1 MMQLDGYVLLDKISH
16 EIKEL
21 LPLVPVDENGRAQIA
36 LLIPTTRDVVHC
48 PAPGEEFD
56 GFLFL
61 ERLTEDNPPPSRW
74 HQRIENTFR
83 VEGYQYIQSRGY
95 ETEPSLYPSKEDIN
109 AESDRRIETSFPYI
123 EKLIQFRPSDRENI
137 NGASSLA
144 IIAIVNGAQPGDYQW
159 TGAGVDFEWITA
171 DNSLLKLDA
180 FQTLEMGKVA
190 AAWKSKH
197 IFQARE
203 LKNQSPIPR
212 DYTDDKYWA

>member
-1 MMQLDGYVLLDKISH
+1 MQHDGYILYDKKEQKIAEVLQRSMI
-16 EIKEL
+16 
-21 LPLVPVDENGRAQIA
+21 DENGCAQIA
-36 LLIPTTRDVVHC
+36 LVIPSTKDVVHC
-48 PAPGEEFD
+48 PKPGQEFD

-61 ERLTEDNPPPSRW
+61 ESWREENPPPSIW
-74 HQRIENTFR
+74 HRRIGSASRIEGDKF
-83 VEGYQYIQSRGY
+83 IQGHLY
-95 ETEPSLYPSKEDIN
+95 EDDPSLYPTADDVN
-109 AESDRRIETSFPYI
+109 AERGRRTEKSFPYL
-123 EKLIQFRPSDRENI
+123 EKEIQFRPPDRENI

-212 DYTDDKYWA
+212 DYTDDKYWT